1 MQSFAFCQYRRC
13 HRRARILC
21 WIFNFSIR
29 LIHFSISEHVIWN
42 QFVLQ
47 LLLQLPMHTYNLMEY
62 IQQQHQRWSIIL
74 PFWMSARRENARL
87 RLINMNMMRVNPHF
101 GSHNSSL
108 DLNTRTHTHSHSIY
122 KSLPVVLGERA
133 WAPFVISLW
142 NNNT

>member
-1 MQSFAFCQYRRC
+1 MQSFAFCQCRC
-13 HRRARILC
+13 RHRRARILC

-108 DLNTRTHTHSHSIY
+108 DLNTRTHTLTLTLNIQVTASRF
-122 KSLPVVLGERA
+122 G
-133 WAPFVISLW
+133 WACLSTIRYFVMEQ
-142 NNNT
+142 